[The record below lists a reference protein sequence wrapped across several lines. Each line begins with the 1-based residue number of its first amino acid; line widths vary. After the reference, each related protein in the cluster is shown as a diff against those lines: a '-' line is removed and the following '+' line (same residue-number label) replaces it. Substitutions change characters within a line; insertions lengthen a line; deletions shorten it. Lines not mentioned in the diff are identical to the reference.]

1 MACVYIFHLGGV
13 NLFEIG
19 LPATS
24 SLGPSAPSPSRYRYL
39 EFFPQDR
46 RLRVACVSWFE
57 YNCTQ
62 I

>member
-1 MACVYIFHLGGV
+1 MANVYVFHLGGV

-46 RLRVACVSWFE
+46 RLRVACVS
-57 YNCTQ
+57 
-62 I
+62 